1 MVKVFPAQR
10 ALLVRERGAGYY
22 RVGAYFLARTLS
34 DSLTSYIFPMLY
46 ALLCYTGTGVVSSA
60 EDFFTYMAL
69 FFSVIMAA
77 QAYGLL
83 LSSMFREVQIA
94 TIVAFT
100 SVLAL
105 LLIGGF
111 YVENDRLP
119 VGIRWLTNISFIYW
133 GFTGMSVNVFSGKSF
148 DCTMLE
154 TPDELGGGCPVS
166 GDVILMERSIKDL
179 SAGRGATLGNC
190 FLALWVLTVGLRL
203 LAFLVLRRAI
213 KRSH

>member
-1 MVKVFPAQR
+1 MTGYQW
-10 ALLVRERGAGYY
+10 EYAGSQI
-22 RVGAYFLARTLS
+22 FLSFTG
-34 DSLTSYIFPMLY
+34 DSL
-46 ALLCYTGTGVVSSA
+46 AWR
-60 EDFFTYMAL
+60 
-69 FFSVIMAA
+69 
-77 QAYGLL
+77 
-83 LSSMFREVQIA
+83 SMF
-94 TIVAFT
+94 
-100 SVLAL
+100 
-105 LLIGGF
+105 
-111 YVENDRLP
+111 
-119 VGIRWLTNISFIYW
+119 
-133 GFTGMSVNVFSGKSF
+133 FSGKSF